1 MHWAGVSRSSSA
13 DAPKAHDESKDGEGE
28 SKSKDGEGE
37 HKSQI
42 NVGKSVKEADKVQP
56 TGSDGGEPMGLDK
69 VSFHNCAIFH
79 NCGRLG
85 LWARVRK
92 GSGFC

>member
-13 DAPKAHDESKDGEGE
+13 DAPKAHDE

-56 TGSDGGEPMGLDK
+56 TGSDRGEPMDPDK
-69 VSFHNCAIFH
+69 VSFRNCAISHNCAIFH